1 MLETLGAELVDA
13 GVPEG
18 SRLFTADLLAA
29 YWFFAPVVPPEGS
42 APWYYGRLTGLEN
55 TDYVMVPKCPFATR
69 ARDIIIGELLH
80 HPNAVAVILRSADQ
94 RYGRRPTT

>member
-42 APWYYGRLTGLEN
+42 APWYYGQLTGLEN
-55 TDYVMVPKCPFATR
+55 TDYVMVPGDRLAR
-69 ARDIIIGELLH
+69 ARAALEG
-80 HPNAVAVILRSADQ
+80 AGYRVS
-94 RYGRRPTT
+94 G